1 MSSEEEGMSQ
11 GFGCPQRSRS
21 KRRGATLGTCR
32 AAFARSQNQEMWV
45 ERSWGMD
52 HTGRVKLGC
61 RVRNSLVAKPP
72 GLDLSCWVVPG

>member
-45 ERSWGMD
+45 ERS
-52 HTGRVKLGC
+52 LGNGSH
-61 RVRNSLVAKPP
+61 REGEIRLQGQK
-72 GLDLSCWVVPG
+72 